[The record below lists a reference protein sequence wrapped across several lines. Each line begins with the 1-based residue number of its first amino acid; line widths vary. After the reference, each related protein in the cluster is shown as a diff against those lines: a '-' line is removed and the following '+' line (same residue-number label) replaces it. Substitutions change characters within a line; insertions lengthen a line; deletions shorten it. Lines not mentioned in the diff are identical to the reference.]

1 MGFLVP
7 NPTNISGSRDK
18 QYEER
23 QTFQLRGWGCTRELS
38 LREVTFVQA
47 NEDQSPLLVGTEV
60 LAQPRIGVMMEGK
73 SFPVSEP
80 QDPLLQTRCLDSLH
94 GFPAW
99 DL

>member
-47 NEDQSPLLVGTEV
+47 NEDQSLLVGTEV
-60 LAQPRIGVMMEGK
+60 LAQPRIGVMMEDK

-80 QDPLLQTRCLDSLH
+80 QDPLLQTRCLDSLC
-94 GFPAW
+94 GFQVW